1 MGQIFPL
8 NRDGHKK
15 GDQEWSHKLTIPSNK
30 VGNIKRLRMVFRNIF
45 IELGGRPLEWKKNNY
60 QRKPRNVSAEKWW
73 KNRFPYKEEGI
84 KRRWYV
90 SKEKERKK
98 KVRA

>member
-8 NRDGHKK
+8 NRDGSKK
-15 GDQEWSHKLTIPSNK
+15 WDQEWSHKLTIPSNK

-45 IELGGRPLEWKKNNY
+45 IELGGRPLEWKKKKY

-73 KNRFPYKEEGI
+73 KNHFPYKEEGI

-98 KVRA
+98 KK

>member
-8 NRDGHKK
+8 NRDGRKK
-15 GDQEWSHKLTIPSNK
+15 WDQEWSHKLTIPSNK

-45 IELGGRPLEWKKNNY
+45 IELGGRPLEWKKKKY

-73 KNRFPYKEEGI
+73 KNHFPYKEEGI

-90 SKEKERKK
+90 SKEKESKK
-98 KVRA
+98 KK